1 MLISGF
7 VFVKL
12 VFYSLV
18 SGSILFLESESALY
32 GRIFSLE
39 LLVVAIGISD
49 KVYFWILETDT

>member
-49 KVYFWILETDT
+49 KMYF

>member
-7 VFVKL
+7 VLVMLIFYFFV
-12 VFYSLV
+12 V
-18 SGSILFLESESALY
+18 GSILFLESESALY

-39 LLVVAIGISD
+39 LLAVATGISD